1 MPIDRLGRRR
11 YSRITSSI
19 NFRSVSWYS
28 LILDVDEGGAASTIS
43 TNTITIKCKSKNKH
57 STINDVDKWRYEEMD
72 WLVESI
78 IVCLLL
84 FTQSNTVVGWG

>member
-28 LILDVDEGGAASTIS
+28 LIVDVDEGGAASTIS
-43 TNTITIKCKSKNKH
+43 TITLIATNTKLQKTHLTNI
-57 STINDVDKWRYEEMD
+57 DK
-72 WLVESI
+72 
-78 IVCLLL
+78 
-84 FTQSNTVVGWG
+84 